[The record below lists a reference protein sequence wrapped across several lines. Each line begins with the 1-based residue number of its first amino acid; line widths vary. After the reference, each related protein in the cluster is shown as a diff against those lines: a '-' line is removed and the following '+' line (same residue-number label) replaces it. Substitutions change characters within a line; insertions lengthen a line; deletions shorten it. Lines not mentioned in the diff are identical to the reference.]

1 MTSTTSAPAPAPG
14 KVDPFAKQTA
24 GASTG
29 MFGKKIEEQ
38 LDSSIYSLL
47 EALTTEEIEA
57 FKAPIFE
64 IGKIPEK
71 PPPKEVCV

>member
-1 MTSTTSAPAPAPG
+1 MTSTAQAPTTG
-14 KVDPFAKQTA
+14 KIDPFAKQTA

-38 LDSSIYSLL
+38 LDSSIYSLIQ
-47 EALTTEEIEA
+47 ALTTDEIEA
-57 FKAPIFE
+57 FKAPQFE